1 MVKPLHSV
9 IDKVYRIAN
18 LARASAKVCAN
29 KGAPGVDKVTVEAWK
44 ANEMTQLRQLH
55 GALYADTYR
64 SKPVR
69 RVYIPK
75 PGTKKQRPLG
85 IPVLTD
91 RVCQQAVRQVIEP
104 TFEEVFF
111 EGSHGFRPGKSTHT
125 ARQAIL
131 ENRKLGYR
139 YVVDLDIANFFNEVD
154 HDILMKLVR
163 ELVKDRRVLRLIR
176 GWLTTG
182 VMEEGNVRYAI
193 SGTPQ
198 GGVISPLLS
207 NIYLTPFDRGLQAAG
222 YVHLRYADDVLVLC
236 RTREEAEI
244 ALEVAQEL
252 LSRLKLRLSLEK
264 TVISSFQ
271 EGFDFLGFHFGKR
284 YVGVGKKSMKA
295 FYAKVRELTRRSQ
308 GDIPVELVINQV
320 NPMIRGWADHY
331 RYGNNT
337 GLFRTL
343 DKWVRNRIRAY
354 LRGRWR
360 DRGRW
365 KVLSSEELDLKGL
378 IRMERRISRVHQLRL
393 FESPC

>member
-1 MVKPLHSV
+1 M
-9 IDKVYRIAN
+9 AN

-29 KGAPGVDKVTVEAWK
+29 KGAPGVDEVRVEAWK
-44 ANEMTQLRQLH
+44 ANEMAQLRQLH
-55 GALYADTYR
+55 GALYANTYR

-85 IPVLTD
+85 IPALTD
-91 RVCQQAVRQVIEP
+91 RVCQQAVLQVIEP

-131 ENRKLGYR
+131 KYHKFGYR

-163 ELVKDRRVLRLIR
+163 EMVKDRRVLRLIH

-182 VMEEGNVRYAI
+182 VMEEGNVRYAT

-207 NIYLTPFDRGLQAAG
+207 NIYLTPFDRGLRAAG
-222 YVHLRYADDVLVLC
+222 YVHVRYADDVLVLC
-236 RTREEAEI
+236 HTREEAEI
-244 ALEVAQEL
+244 ALEVAQDL
-252 LSRLKLRLSLEK
+252 LSRLKLRLSMEK

-284 YVGVGKKSMKA
+284 YVGIGKKSLKA

-308 GDIPVELVINQV
+308 GDIPVELVIKQV
-320 NPMIRGWADHY
+320 NPMIRGWADYH
-331 RYGNNT
+331 RYGNNI
-337 GLFRTL
+337 GLFRSL

-354 LRGRWR
+354 VRGRWR

-365 KVLSSEELDLKGL
+365 KVLSTEELVLIGL
-378 IRMERRISRVHQLRL
+378 IRIEERIPRVHQIRL

>member
-9 IDKVYRIAN
+9 IDKVYRMAN
-18 LARASAKVCAN
+18 LARASVKVCAN
-29 KGAPGVDKVTVEAWK
+29 KGAPGVDNVTVEAWK

-131 ENRKLGYR
+131 EYHKLGYR

-320 NPMIRGWADHY
+320 NPMIRGWADHH

-365 KVLSSEELDLKGL
+365 KVISSEELDLKGL
-378 IRMERRISRVHQLRL
+378 IRMERRISRTHQLRL